1 MHGGDRGA
9 KLYLDLIKGV
19 LTRFL
24 FMNHSPGRDS
34 GQLAHDREVRRFGKD
49 WPEDAETMIGM
60 ARLDNLQECAETVLR
75 DGVPGDFL
83 EAGVWRGGATI
94 FMRAVLAAYDVGDR
108 TVWAADSF
116 QGLPAPNAAAFPI
129 DLSADLSGFD
139 FLAVGLEQVKANFAR
154 YGLLDEQVRF
164 LPGWFKHTLPDAPIE
179 QLALLRLDGDY
190 YESTI
195 QILES
200 LYDKVAP
207 GGFVIVDDYGA
218 MEQCRSAVEDFR
230 TAHGVSEPMHK
241 VDWTG
246 VYWRIDGQ
254 TSRPSRPRNG

>member
-1 MHGGDRGA
+1 MKA
-9 KLYLDLIKGV
+9 V

-24 FMNHSPGRDS
+24 FLNDAPGRDTE
-34 GQLAHDREVRRFGKD
+34 QLAAEREIRRVGKD
-49 WPEDAETMIGM
+49 WPEEAETMIGM
-60 ARLDNLQECAETVLR
+60 ARLDNLQECAEVLLS
-75 DGVPGDFL
+75 DGVPGDLL

-94 FMRAVLAAYDVGDR
+94 FMRAVLAAYGVTDR
-108 TVWAADSF
+108 KVWVADSF
-116 QGLPAPNAAAFPI
+116 EGLPAPNPDAFPI
-129 DLSADLSGFD
+129 DAATDLSVYD
-139 FLAVGLEQVKANFAR
+139 VLAVSLEQVKANFAR

-164 LPGWFKHTLPDAPIE
+164 LQGWFKDTLPDAPVQ

-200 LYDKVAP
+200 LYHKLAP

-218 MEQCRSAVEDFR
+218 LVQCSRAVDDFR
-230 TAHGVSEPMHK
+230 AEHNIKEAMSK

-246 VYWRIDGQ
+246 VYWRVG
-254 TSRPSRPRNG
+254 G